1 MKHVRGPLLAAV
13 GATTVLLLSAC
24 ASETAGT
31 AVQSTS
37 TAPITAAT
45 SAVSPSTSTESTGSS
60 SASLPKAASG
70 DVTKPG
76 SELKVGDRAVVPF
89 KYGTDKNGTIA
100 LTVTAIEKGDNADL
114 AKFGD
119 KAKGLLPYFIRV
131 SVENVD
137 GSDLAYSSVS
147 LRALGADGKSTGVI
161 ISGDV
166 DKCQSETAKKDFT
179 TAGAKYDT
187 CVLQATREGSEI
199 TAATFDKGDDYIKS
213 PITWK
218 S

>member
-1 MKHVRGPLLAAV
+1 MTHARGPLLAAAIGV
-13 GATTVLLLSAC
+13 TAVLLSSC

-31 AVQSTS
+31 AAPSDST
-37 TAPITAAT
+37 PPVTAAT
-45 SAVSPSTSTESTGSS
+45 SAVSPTTASS
-60 SASLPKAASG
+60 AASLPKAPAG

-76 SELKVGDRAVVPF
+76 STLKVGDRAVVPF

>member
-1 MKHVRGPLLAAV
+1 MTHARGPLLAAAIGV
-13 GATTVLLLSAC
+13 TAVLLSSC
-24 ASETAGT
+24 ATETAGT
-31 AVQSTS
+31 ASPSDST
-37 TAPITAAT
+37 PPVTAAT
-45 SAVSPSTSTESTGSS
+45 SAVSPTTASS
-60 SASLPKAASG
+60 AASLPKAPAG

-76 SELKVGDRAVVPF
+76 STLKVGDRAVVPF

-119 KAKGLLPYFIRV
+119 KAKGLLPYYIRV

-161 ISGDV
+161 ISGDI
-166 DKCQSETAKKDFT
+166 DKCQSTTAKKDFT

>member
-1 MKHVRGPLLAAV
+1 MKHVRGPLLAVVA
-13 GATTVLLLSAC
+13 AALLLSSC

-31 AVQSTS
+31 AVRATS

-45 SAVSPSTSTESTGSS
+45 SAVSPSTETAS
-60 SASLPKAASG
+60 SAPKAAAGSA

-76 SELKVGDRAVVPF
+76 SKLKVGERAVVPF

-100 LTVTAIEKGDNADL
+100 ITVTAIEKGANADL

-119 KAKGLLPYFIRV
+119 KAKGLIPYYIRV

-137 GSDLAYSSVS
+137 GTDLAYSSVS
-147 LRALGADGKSTGVI
+147 LRAIGTDGKSTGVI

-166 DKCQSETAKKDFT
+166 DKCDSETAKKDFT
-179 TAGAKYDT
+179 TAGAKYET
-187 CVLQATREGSEI
+187 CVLQASREGLEV
-199 TAATFDKGDDYIKS
+199 TGATYDKGDDYLKA
-213 PITWK
+213 PLVWK

>member
-45 SAVSPSTSTESTGSS
+45 SAVSPSASTGATAS

-100 LTVTAIEKGDNADL
+100 ITVTAIEKGENADL
-114 AKFGD
+114 AKYGD
-119 KAKGLLPYFIRV
+119 KAKGLIPYYIRV
-131 SVENVD
+131 SIENVD

-147 LRALGADGKSTGVI
+147 LRAIGTDGKSTGVI
-161 ISGDV
+161 ITGET
-166 DKCQSETAKKDFT
+166 DKCESETAKKDFT
-179 TAGAKYDT
+179 TAGAKYET
-187 CVLQATREGSEI
+187 CVLQASREGLEV
-199 TAATFDKGDDYIKS
+199 AGATFDKGDDYLKS

>member
-1 MKHVRGPLLAAV
+1 MKHVRVPLLVAA
-13 GATTVLLLSAC
+13 ALLLSSC

-31 AVQSTS
+31 AVSSTS
-37 TAPITAAT
+37 TPPITAAT
-45 SAVSPSTSTESTGSS
+45 SAVSPSSATASS
-60 SASLPKAASG
+60 SPKVAAGSA

-100 LTVTAIEKGDNADL
+100 ITVTAIEKGDNADL

-119 KAKGLLPYFIRV
+119 KAKGLIPYYIRV

-137 GSDLAYSSVS
+137 GSDLAYSTVS
-147 LRALGADGKSTGVI
+147 LRAIGTDGKSTGVI

-166 DKCQSETAKKDFT
+166 DKCESETAKKDFT
-179 TAGAKYDT
+179 TAGAKYET
-187 CVLQATREGSEI
+187 CVLQASREGLEV
-199 TAATFDKGDDYIKS
+199 AGATYDKGDDYLKS
-213 PITWK
+213 PLVWK

>member
-1 MKHVRGPLLAAV
+1 MKHVRVPLLVAA
-13 GATTVLLLSAC
+13 ALLLSSC

-37 TAPITAAT
+37 TPPITAAT
-45 SAVSPSTSTESTGSS
+45 SAVSPSSDTAS
-60 SASLPKAASG
+60 SAPKPAAG
-70 DVTKPG
+70 AADVTKPG

-100 LTVTAIEKGDNADL
+100 ITVTAIEKGANADL

-119 KAKGLLPYFIRV
+119 KAKGLIPYYIRV

-137 GSDLAYSSVS
+137 GADLSYSSVS
-147 LRALGADGKSTGVI
+147 LRAIGADGKSTGVI

-166 DKCQSETAKKDFT
+166 EKCESETAKKDFT
-179 TAGAKYDT
+179 TAGAKYET
-187 CVLQATREGSEI
+187 CVLQASREGLEV
-199 TAATFDKGDDYIKS
+199 TGATYDKGDDYLKS
-213 PITWK
+213 PLVWK

>member
-1 MKHVRGPLLAAV
+1 MKHVRGPLLAAF

-24 ASETAGT
+24 ANETAGT

-45 SAVSPSTSTESTGSS
+45 SAVSPAASTSSTASS
-60 SASLPKAASG
+60 SASLPKAAAG

-76 SELKVGDRAVVPF
+76 SELKVGERAVVPF

-100 LTVTAIEKGDNADL
+100 ITVTAIEKGDNADL

-119 KAKGLLPYFIRV
+119 KAKGLIPYYIRV

-147 LRALGADGKSTGVI
+147 LRAVGTDGKSTGVI
-161 ISGDV
+161 ITGET
-166 DKCQSETAKKDFT
+166 DKCESETAKKDFT
-179 TAGAKYDT
+179 TPGAKFET
-187 CVLQATREGSEI
+187 CVLQASREGLEV
-199 TAATFDKGDDYIKS
+199 AGATFDKGDDYVKS

>member
-45 SAVSPSTSTESTGSS
+45 SAVSPSSSTASS

-89 KYGTDKNGTIA
+89 KYGTDKSGTIA
-100 LTVTAIEKGDNADL
+100 LTVTAIEKGENADL
-114 AKFGD
+114 AKYGD
-119 KAKGLLPYFIRV
+119 KAKGLIPYYIRV

-147 LRALGADGKSTGVI
+147 LRAIGTDGKSTGVI
-161 ISGDV
+161 ITGET
-166 DKCQSETAKKDFT
+166 DKCESETAKKDFT
-179 TAGAKYDT
+179 TAGAKYET
-187 CVLQATREGSEI
+187 CVLQASREGLEI
-199 TAATFDKGDDYIKS
+199 AGATFDKGDDYLKS

>member
-1 MKHVRGPLLAAV
+1 MKHVRVPLLVAA
-13 GATTVLLLSAC
+13 ALLLSSC

-37 TAPITAAT
+37 TPPITAAT
-45 SAVSPSTSTESTGSS
+45 SAVSPSSDTAS
-60 SASLPKAASG
+60 SAPKPAAGSA

-76 SELKVGDRAVVPF
+76 SQLKVGDRAVVPF

-100 LTVTAIEKGDNADL
+100 ITVTAIEKGANADL

-119 KAKGLLPYFIRV
+119 KAKGLIPYYIRV

-137 GSDLAYSSVS
+137 GADLSYSSVS
-147 LRALGADGKSTGVI
+147 LRAIGADGKSTGVI

-166 DKCQSETAKKDFT
+166 DKCESETAKKDFT
-179 TAGAKYDT
+179 TAGAKYET
-187 CVLQATREGSEI
+187 CVLQASREGLEV
-199 TAATFDKGDDYIKS
+199 TGATYDKGDDYLKS
-213 PITWK
+213 PLVWK

>member
-1 MKHVRGPLLAAV
+1 MTHARGPLLAAAIGV
-13 GATTVLLLSAC
+13 TAVLLSSC

-31 AVQSTS
+31 AAPSDST
-37 TAPITAAT
+37 PPVTAAT
-45 SAVSPSTSTESTGSS
+45 SAVSPTTASST
-60 SASLPKAASG
+60 ASLPKAPAG

-76 SELKVGDRAVVPF
+76 STLKVGDRAVVPF

>member
-1 MKHVRGPLLAAV
+1 MKHVRGPLLVAA
-13 GATTVLLLSAC
+13 AALLLSSC

-31 AVQSTS
+31 AAPAATS

-45 SAVSPSTSTESTGSS
+45 SAVSPSESKASTA
-60 SASLPKAASG
+60 ASLPKAASG

-76 SELKVGDRAVVPF
+76 AQLKVGERAVVPF

-119 KAKGLLPYFIRV
+119 KAKGLVPYYIRI

-147 LRALGADGKSTGVI
+147 MRAIGTDGKSTGVI

-166 DKCQSETAKKDFT
+166 DKCESETAKKDFT
-179 TAGAKYDT
+179 TAGAKYET
-187 CVLQATREGSEI
+187 CVLQASREGLEVSG
-199 TAATFDKGDDYIKS
+199 ATFDKGDDYLKS

>member
-1 MKHVRGPLLAAV
+1 VTHARGPLLAAAIGV
-13 GATTVLLLSAC
+13 TAVLLSSC

-31 AVQSTS
+31 AAPSDST
-37 TAPITAAT
+37 PPVTAAT
-45 SAVSPSTSTESTGSS
+45 SAVSPTTASS
-60 SASLPKAASG
+60 AASLPKAPAG

-76 SELKVGDRAVVPF
+76 STLKVGDRAVVPF